1 MGAMTGNSTHR
12 AHDRLDLRSR
22 LSDIAQI
29 PTWVEQLASRYNF
42 SKDLQ
47 FAIDLCLEEAIANI
61 IVYGY
66 RGDDERPVSVSLA
79 TPRDGHFIF
88 AVEDEAPRFNPL
100 DAPELP
106 PLNPDEEIRI
116 GGQGLRL
123 LRGFAHSLEYE
134 PTAKGNRLRIGF
146 SATA

>member
-1 MGAMTGNSTHR
+1 MTGNSTHR

-29 PTWVEQLASRYNF
+29 PTWVEQLALRYNF

-66 RGDDERPVSVSLA
+66 RGEDERPVSVSLA
-79 TPRDGHFIF
+79 TPHEGDFIF
-88 AVEDEAPRFNPL
+88 TVEDEAPQFNPL

-106 PLNPDEEIRI
+106 PLQS
-116 GGQGLRL
+116 G
-123 LRGFAHSLEYE
+123 
-134 PTAKGNRLRIGF
+134 
-146 SATA
+146 